1 MRHIRRAG
9 GALLAAGLGFAVLPG
24 AVQARSTA
32 FVDSETALDEPAEA
46 GLKVFCTKPDFGATC
61 SERCTAKGIACVP
74 VSAHPYKPDAGVG
87 RLFSCNDLLVGFMC
101 GYHYPN
107 GDDCYFPM
115 GTPLPKVCSYSG
127 ND

>member
-1 MRHIRRAG
+1 MRLVRRAG

-24 AVQARSTA
+24 DLQASSTLA
-32 FVDSETALDEPAEA
+32 DSAAPAEDPTEA
-46 GLKVFCTKPDFGATC
+46 SLKVFCTKPDFGATC

-107 GDDCYFPM
+107 GDDCYFPV